1 MRQISVSL
9 PDLVYKEGRK
19 YAKKFGY
26 RNIQDVMVDLL
37 RRNLFGD
44 EVAEYRQISKEMSAG
59 KNVVRFE
66 TKKDALEFL
75 EAI

>member
-1 MRQISVSL
+1 MRQISVSI
-9 PDLVYKEGRK
+9 PDLVYKEGSK

-26 RNIQDVMVDLL
+26 RNVQEVMVDLL
-37 RRNLFGD
+37 RRNLFGN
-44 EVAEYRQISKEMSAG
+44 EVAEYKRISKEMRDG